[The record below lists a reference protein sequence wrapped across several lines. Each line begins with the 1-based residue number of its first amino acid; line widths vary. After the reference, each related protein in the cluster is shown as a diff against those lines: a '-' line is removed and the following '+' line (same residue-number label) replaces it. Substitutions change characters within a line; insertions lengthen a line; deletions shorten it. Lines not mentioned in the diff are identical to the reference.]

1 MKKEIINIL
10 NKQRKYFKE
19 NNTFSY
25 NVRKAYL
32 KKMYLYIKEH
42 EDEIAEAL
50 YLDLGKSKTES
61 YMAEIGMVLNE
72 IGHLIKHLRKYMKP
86 KRCKTPLAQ
95 YVSKSFQLPMP
106 YGNVLI
112 MSPWNYPF
120 LLSIDPLCEA
130 LAAGNTVIL
139 KTSEYSKNT
148 SNVIKKLVD
157 DIFPNELV
165 YVVFGG
171 YEENQILLEQKFDYI
186 FFTGSKGVGKIVY
199 ETAARTLT
207 PVTLELGGKSPC
219 IIDEKCNVKLAAK
232 RIAWG
237 KFLNLGQTC
246 VSPDYVFCNEKV
258 YDKFVLCLQNEII
271 KQYGENPLSNPNYGK
286 IINQRHFARLLGYF
300 DESNILF
307 GGKYDEDKLKIEP
320 TLLKNI
326 DYNHRIMKEEIFGP
340 ILPII
345 KYSSLIDVVEYIN
358 SNETPLA
365 LYIFSKNRHNIN
377 YVTNYSAFGGGC
389 VNDVVIHLA
398 TTNMS
403 FGGFK
408 ESGIGSYHGKKGFDT
423 FSHYKSIVDKKTWID
438 LPMRYQPYNSFFDRL
453 IHFFMK

>member
-19 NNTFSY
+19 NKTFSY

-326 DYNHRIMKEEIFGP
+326 DYNH
-340 ILPII
+340 
-345 KYSSLIDVVEYIN
+345 
-358 SNETPLA
+358 
-365 LYIFSKNRHNIN
+365 
-377 YVTNYSAFGGGC
+377 
-389 VNDVVIHLA
+389 
-398 TTNMS
+398 
-403 FGGFK
+403 
-408 ESGIGSYHGKKGFDT
+408 
-423 FSHYKSIVDKKTWID
+423 
-438 LPMRYQPYNSFFDRL
+438 
-453 IHFFMK
+453 

>member
-10 NKQRKYFKE
+10 NKQRKYFKD

-300 DESNILF
+300 DESNILY

>member
-10 NKQRKYFKE
+10 NKQRKYFKD

-171 YEENQILLEQKFDYI
+171 YEENQILLKQKFDYI

>member
-10 NKQRKYFKE
+10 NKQRKYFKD

-42 EDEIAEAL
+42 EDEITEAL

>member
-10 NKQRKYFKE
+10 NKQRKYFKD

-345 KYSSLIDVVEYIN
+345 KYSSLIDVVKYIN

>member
-1 MKKEIINIL
+1 MSDPVWSDNSE
-10 NKQRKYFKE
+10 
-19 NNTFSY
+19 TF
-25 NVRKAYL
+25 
-32 KKMYLYIKEH
+32 
-42 EDEIAEAL
+42 
-50 YLDLGKSKTES
+50 DLT
-61 YMAEIGMVLNE
+61 
-72 IGHLIKHLRKYMKP
+72 
-86 KRCKTPLAQ
+86 TQ
-95 YVSKSFQLPMP
+95 
-106 YGNVLI
+106 
-112 MSPWNYPF
+112 
-120 LLSIDPLCEA
+120 
-130 LAAGNTVIL
+130 
-139 KTSEYSKNT
+139 
-148 SNVIKKLVD
+148 
-157 DIFPNELV
+157 
-165 YVVFGG
+165 FGG

-207 PVTLELGGKSPC
+207 PVTLELGGKRTC

>member
-10 NKQRKYFKE
+10 NKQRKYFKD

>member
-10 NKQRKYFKE
+10 NKQRKYFKD

-50 YLDLGKSKTES
+50 YLDLGKTKTES